1 MVTYSNIHTRYRW
14 TISFIEK
21 IEDTKGVT
29 RSRMS
34 KKDTQYNGQ
43 RNSTKDKERS
53 AKIHT
58 EN

>member
-43 RNSTKDKERS
+43 KEKRNNSGS
-53 AKIHT
+53 L
-58 EN
+58 